1 MLETTTRALA
11 TPGAFPTPLLAMIL
25 LALLHEPFN
34 ISGRFVVAKSPRK
47 GLLLALASV
56 ENWCPSEDCG
66 TDRLSSESTSVK
78 SMVSFLSVSEDEC
91 TDVMSVASYGIVD
104 TVEVADGFG
113 LLYFGSSHFSLV
125 AFFLLLIWLQDAG
138 EI

>member
-1 MLETTTRALA
+1 M
-11 TPGAFPTPLLAMIL
+11 
-25 LALLHEPFN
+25 
-34 ISGRFVVAKSPRK
+34 
-47 GLLLALASV
+47 

-91 TDVMSVASYGIVD
+91 IDVTSVASCGIVD
-104 TVEVADGFG
+104 TVKVADGFG
-113 LLYFGSSHFSLV
+113 LLYFRSSHFSRV
-125 AFFLLLIWLQDAG
+125 AFSLPLIWVQAVG

>member
-1 MLETTTRALA
+1 M
-11 TPGAFPTPLLAMIL
+11 
-25 LALLHEPFN
+25 
-34 ISGRFVVAKSPRK
+34 
-47 GLLLALASV
+47 
-56 ENWCPSEDCG
+56 ENWCPTEDCG
-66 TDRLSSESTSVK
+66 TDRTSSESTSVK